1 MINSSAKVVKNN
13 EIYKL
18 IKENRRIMPIVD

>member
-18 IKENRRIMPIVD
+18 IKENRRIMLKVD